1 MRQKTPFYHSFEFNC
16 SLIVGFF
23 IAFVAVTCAIL
34 PTLGLHRLG
43 TMAGDEL
50 SQYADPPVRT
60 RDPAVRPPSNPVH
73 GIPVAM
79 QEGETR

>member
-1 MRQKTPFYHSFEFNC
+1 MHPKTPFFHSFEFNC
-16 SLIVGFF
+16 SLIVAFF

-34 PTLGLHRLG
+34 PALGLHRLG
-43 TMAGDEL
+43 VAAGDEI
-50 SQYADPPVRT
+50 SRYADPPARSRIPT
-60 RDPAVRPPSNPVH
+60 DRPSSPQLH